1 VKPLTHEE
9 RAALARSPIR
19 VGILAEVFAHTV
31 PGMASA
37 GTKSDTPKL
46 PVQNFRTNV
55 ITGWMSNE
63 APRT

>member
-9 RAALARSPIR
+9 RAALARTPIR
-19 VGILAEVFAHTV
+19 VGILAEAFATTV

-37 GTKSDTPKL
+37 GLRSDTPKL
-46 PVQNFRTNV
+46 PVTNFRTNMYA
-55 ITGWMSNE
+55 GRMSNS